1 MKYDELIVLVPC
13 HSLEDFP
20 TELGEEAAASL
31 LNAFTILWHPSLL
44 ASTGAFPKWERADE
58 PLAVEADRLIV
69 VPKPSDDLVPATW
82 IERARREGGV
92 IISGEHER
100 KAMLAQALDP
110 LELNQEIDPELVADF
125 LALGTVYLQ
134 TELLTRHMRNFSHL
148 DESHMQREA
157 VAAAQAAI
165 AHDAEATRKPLSHCF
180 EMLLECRERFY
191 PVGCYLIDL
200 CLVNTNFASDELDSL
215 VESSVPVNALAT
227 ASDWEKIVDKDSS
240 WSEKIRAAVVTG
252 SVELISGE
260 QSELPTP
267 LMALDSTLYQLREG
281 RHTLERLFEAKPT
294 TWARK
299 RFGLGS
305 HLPQIL
311 DRLGYKSGIHF
322 VMDDGI
328 YPDDEQT
335 QMRWEGSDGTAIDA
349 FSRIPLAADSASSFL
364 RFPMRMSESMDYDHA
379 AAVVFAR
386 WPKMRTPWL
395 SDLRRAAKYSPVLGQ
410 FTTFADFFETADSP
424 GRMSDFK
431 ASSYFSLNLIH
442 SVAKEEPNPISR
454 WLDYWSRRRKFETLD
469 WSKRL
474 VTLLK
479 KGVGSLG
486 AENELEAAVEA
497 AHPEATE
504 EVINTTEA
512 TLQKHEE
519 QVHSDLTRLFAA
531 KGETGKGLLI
541 FNPLSFSRKTCLEWP
556 VGKPGKDKAI
566 PHRQIEDEK
575 SSALVELP
583 PCGFVWVSAN
593 DSGPKTEIGKTPLA
607 EGLTLRNEKFEVTL
621 SDVTGGISRIATYRR
636 SPNRVSQQIAYRFP
650 HERKV
655 VIGEGDQQ
663 ESYRTYYSL
672 MQMRESRVLS
682 AGPVVGAIET
692 VGDLIDGQHNQVIA
706 TYRQVTRVV
715 RGRPNVDVEIEL
727 DLPRTP
733 TGDPWTNYVAC
744 RFAWKHS
751 TASITGSMQQGAHP
765 IGDQRIESPQYLEI
779 ADDDFRTTILT
790 PGLPFHRK
798 TGDRMIDTLLITEG
812 ETRRRFNFS
821 IAVDAKYPMQAHLD
835 AFSEPIIIPT
845 ETAPT
850 SGGQQGWLFY
860 VGAENVLLTRILP
873 IRSGSDEKDNKKGFI
888 VRLLETE
895 GRTKTFSLKC
905 FKTPNEARQVDF
917 NGETVH
923 TLTVQDDQVTVEIAP
938 YEICDV
944 ELTYS

>member
-1 MKYDELIVLVPC
+1 MKYNELIVLVPC

-20 TELGEEAAASL
+20 TELGEDAAASL
-31 LNAFTILWHPSLL
+31 LNAFSILWHPSLL
-44 ASTGAFPKWERADE
+44 ASTGAFPQWERADE
-58 PLAVEADRLIV
+58 SLTVQADRLVV

-82 IERARREGGV
+82 IERARREGCV
-92 IISGEHER
+92 VISGEHER
-100 KAMLAQALDP
+100 KAMLSQALDP
-110 LELNQEIDPELVADF
+110 LELSQDLDADLVADF

-157 VAAAQAAI
+157 VASAQAAI
-165 AHDAEATRKPLSHCF
+165 AHDAEATRKHLSHCF

-191 PVGCYLIDL
+191 PVGCHLIDL
-200 CLVNTNFASDELDSL
+200 CLVNTDFASDELNTL
-215 VESSVPVNALAT
+215 LESSVPVNALAT
-227 ASDWEKIVDKDSS
+227 AEDWKKIVDKDAA
-240 WSEKIRAAVVTG
+240 WSEKIRAAVVSG
-252 SVELISGE
+252 SVELIGGE
-260 QSELPTP
+260 QSEFPTP
-267 LMALDSTLYQLREG
+267 LMALDSTLWQLRQG
-281 RHTLERLFEAKPT
+281 RKTLKQLFDATPT

-364 RFPMRMSESMDYDHA
+364 RLPMRMSESMDYDHT

-395 SDLRRAAKYSPVLGQ
+395 NDLRRAAAYSPVLGQ
-410 FTTFADFFETADSP
+410 FTTFADFFETSDSP

-431 ASSYFSLNLIH
+431 ASGYFSLNLIQ
-442 SVAKEEPNPISR
+442 SVAKEEKNPISR
-454 WLDYWSRRRKFETLD
+454 WIDYWTRRREFEILD
-469 WSKRL
+469 WSQQL
-474 VTLLK
+474 VTLLS
-479 KGVGSLG
+479 KGVDSLS
-486 AENELEAAVEA
+486 AENELESAVEA
-497 AHPEATE
+497 AHPEANE
-504 EVINTTEA
+504 EVINAAEA
-512 TLQKHEE
+512 TLQKH
-519 QVHSDLTRLFAA
+519 QQQSHADLTRLFAA

-541 FNPLSFSRKTCLEWP
+541 FNPQSFSRKTSIEWP
-556 VGKPGKDKAI
+556 VGKPGSDKAI
-566 PHRQIEDEK
+566 VHRQIEDEN

-583 PCGFVWVSAN
+583 PCGFVWLSAS
-593 DSGPKTEIGKTPLA
+593 DSQPNSVVGKTPLA
-607 EGLTLRNEKFEVTL
+607 EGLTLRNENFEVSL

-636 SPNRVSQQIAYRFP
+636 SPNRISQQIAFRFP
-650 HERKV
+650 QERTV
-655 VIGEGDQQ
+655 VIGEGDEQ
-663 ESYRTYYSL
+663 ESFKTYYSL

-692 VGDLIDGQHNQVIA
+692 VGDLIDGQNNQIVA

-715 RGRPNVDVEIEL
+715 RGRPNVDVELEL
-727 DLPRTP
+727 DLQKTP
-733 TGDPWTNYVAC
+733 TGDPWTNYIGC

-798 TGDRMIDTLLITEG
+798 TGDRMIDTLLVTEG
-812 ETRRRFNFS
+812 ETRRKFNFS
-821 IAVDAKYPMQAHLD
+821 IAVDVKYPMQAHLD

-845 ETAPT
+845 ETAPAT
-850 SGGQQGWLFY
+850 GGQQGWLFF
-860 VGAENVLLTRILP
+860 VGAANVLLTRILTM
-873 IRSGSDEKDNKKGFI
+873 RSDENNSDNNKTGFI

-895 GRTKTFSLKC
+895 GRTKTFPLKC
-905 FKTPNEARQVDF
+905 FSTPNEARQVDF

-923 TLTVQDDQVTVEIAP
+923 SLTVQDDQVLVEIAP
-938 YEICDV
+938 YEICDI
-944 ELTYS
+944 ELTY